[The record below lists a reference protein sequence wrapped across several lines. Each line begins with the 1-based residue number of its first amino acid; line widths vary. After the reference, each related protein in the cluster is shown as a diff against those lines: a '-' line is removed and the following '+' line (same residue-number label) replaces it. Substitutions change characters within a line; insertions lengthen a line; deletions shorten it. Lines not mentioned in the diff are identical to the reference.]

1 MLCIYSRPVSNDN
14 SVINAQTDILDD
26 LLSFSIPWNFLS
38 DIMEYDNRI
47 NHMLDYFMLVD
58 TNQYNTA
65 QFYFTYMSP

>member
-58 TNQYNTA
+58 TNQYNTV
-65 QFYFTYMSP
+65 QFYFTSMSP